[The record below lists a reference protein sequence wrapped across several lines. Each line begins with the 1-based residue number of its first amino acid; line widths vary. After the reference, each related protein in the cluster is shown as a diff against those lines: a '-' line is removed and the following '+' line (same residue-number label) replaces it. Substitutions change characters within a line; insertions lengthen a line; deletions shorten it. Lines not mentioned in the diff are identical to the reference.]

1 MVPPDIPTGRDDDDA
16 AARPSFPGGRKPY
29 AKPRVESHRVFEVSL
44 ACIKIPG
51 SPMCQFNIKRTKS

>member
-1 MVPPDIPTGRDDDDA
+1 MAPDSPSSDRDDA
-16 AARPSFPGGRKPY
+16 APRRPAFPGARKAY
-29 AKPRVESHRVFEVSL
+29 QKPRVESHRVFEVSL